1 MPQGSRFVC
10 FNGHFFKED
19 SFRIEAQNR
28 AFKYADGFFAFKYA
42 DGFFETMHYAFGEV
56 QLYQEHLKR
65 MALALD
71 TLKIESVILRSPDI
85 LHSEIEHLNNA
96 NHYFKGARVRI
107 SVFRSGGGL
116 YTPESNE
123 ASYLI
128 ESSPLNGDN
137 YPLNKEGIHMGV
149 YSEIPKPKS
158 IFNRF
163 KMMASPVPILA
174 SIDKGGNHDVF
185 LVNEDNAIVEST
197 HSNAFFIKDEVIYT
211 PSLGSGCL
219 HGIMREQVFKLCDKY
234 SLQIEETDTI
244 QEKDLPFFD
253 EIFLTNA
260 IRGVQWVGAYK
271 NKRFD
276 NKRSK
281 EIAQLLVKQIL

>member
-19 SFRIEAQNR
+19 NFRIEAQNR
-28 AFKYADGFFAFKYA
+28 AFKYADGFF
-42 DGFFETMHYAFGEV
+42 ETMHYAYGEI
-56 QLYQEHLKR
+56 QLYQEHIKR

-71 TLKIESVILRSPDI
+71 TLKMESVILRSPNI

-116 YTPESNE
+116 YTPENNE

-128 ESSPLNGDN
+128 ESVPLNADD
-137 YPLNKEGIHMGV
+137 YPLNKDGIHIGV
-149 YSEIPKPKS
+149 YSSIAKPKS
-158 IFNRF
+158 IFNQF

-174 SIDKGGNHDVF
+174 SIDKGNNDDVF
-185 LVNEDNAIVEST
+185 LTNEDYAIIEST
-197 HSNAFFIKDEVIYT
+197 HSNAFFIKDNVIYT
-211 PSLGSGCL
+211 PSLNSGCL
-219 HGIMREQVFKLCDKY
+219 HGIMREQVFKLCKK
-234 SLQIEETDTI
+234 LQFQIEETDTI

-276 NKRSK
+276 NKTTRTISKLLTK
-281 EIAQLLVKQIL
+281 EILSEKL